1 MTDKKKIT
9 LEDIEFLSKEID
21 ANNKT
26 IQDINLVIDQLT
38 LKRGDYICQ
47 YIIDNS
53 LFKDSV
59 WDLKSHG
66 DSLSYVGDKDDPI
79 ITTLKNIIGDT
90 YADLLT
96 GNGVELY
103 YSELSLTANF
113 DNHSLMPDFVKK
125 FQIKIDGA
133 EVLSRIK
140 RMNKEMDPL
149 MDLCHFFNLK

>member
-1 MTDKKKIT
+1 
-9 LEDIEFLSKEID
+9 
-21 ANNKT
+21 
-26 IQDINLVIDQLT
+26 
-38 LKRGDYICQ
+38 
-47 YIIDNS
+47 

-66 DSLSYVGDKDDPI
+66 ASLSYVGDKGDPI
-79 ITTLKNIIGDT
+79 IITLKNIIGDT

-96 GNGVELY
+96 GDGVELY

-113 DNHSLMPDFVKK
+113 DSHSLMPDFVKK
-125 FQIKIDGA
+125 FQIKIDGS

-149 MDLCHFFNLK
+149 MDICHIFNLK